1 MLLSRF
7 FCRFKS
13 PGLRI
18 FSAGPVW
25 SAGLGSGFSS
35 QPPSR
40 DAFVRYSFGRPVLS
54 LSLPAGQQ
62 CRFTVTPMLTTVGD
76 LLRDITAKDP
86 GVHTA
91 TLLTGGGQRVSSCT
105 FMETVLNEDF
115 QLVINGVTHSVRSL
129 GQGSSHEHVQGVDDV
144 KYVVRLLQAALAPP
158 QRQHAAHGELLAAR
172 ERLAAQLQPLEAV
185 SVKMAQEAES
195 RASLLGWGGL
205 AYLSLQGG
213 FLGYLTWY
221 VFAWDVME
229 PITFFISLTT
239 SMIFFSYYVLTKQE
253 LIYPDVRDRQFLHFF
268 HQGATQQK
276 FNVNK
281 YNDLKEE
288 MAKVEAGLRTLRRA
302 IRLQEDP
309 PHSA

>member
-40 DAFVRYSFGRPVLS
+40 GNHDAFVRYSFGRPVLS

-213 FLGYLTWY
+213 FLGYLTC
-221 VFAWDVME
+221 
-229 PITFFISLTT
+229 
-239 SMIFFSYYVLTKQE
+239 MIFFSYYVLTKQE